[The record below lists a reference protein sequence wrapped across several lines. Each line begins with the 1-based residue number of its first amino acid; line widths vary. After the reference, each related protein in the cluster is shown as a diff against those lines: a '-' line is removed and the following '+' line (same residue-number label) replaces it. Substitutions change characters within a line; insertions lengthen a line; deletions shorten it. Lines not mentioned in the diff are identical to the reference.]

1 MVTQKL
7 KGLWIPVEVLLNK
20 DLSDKEKIILSMI
33 LYLSD
38 ETGSCFASN
47 KYIASIV
54 NVTANRVSKI
64 ISSLKEK
71 EYIKVKLKYKTDS
84 KEIEQRQITPIVQN
98 INRYN
103 SKSQESIE
111 TNNYLDSQNQQYP
124 IYNKD
129 KDIRKSYNKIKKE
142 DFLFT
147 DVEHKEQDRVI
158 INNIK
163 NKNNYNKWD
172 TCKKRNNPYRSDRN
186 YDDFDWNSLYANLKE
201 VNST

>member
-1 MVTQKL
+1 MQKL
-7 KGLWIPVEVLLNK
+7 KGLWIPAEILLNK

-33 LYLSD
+33 LYLSE
-38 ETGSCFASN
+38 ETNSCFASN

-103 SKSQESIE
+103 SKSQEGIE
-111 TNNYLDSQNQQYP
+111 TNNYLDSQKQQYP

-129 KDIRKSYNKIKKE
+129 KD
-142 DFLFT
+142 
-147 DVEHKEQDRVI
+147 I

-172 TCKKRNNPYRSDRN
+172 MFKKKNTSYGNDRN

>member
-1 MVTQKL
+1 MQKL
-7 KGLWIPVEVLLNK
+7 KGLSIPVEILLNK
-20 DLSDKEKIILSMI
+20 DITDKEKIILSMI
-33 LYLSD
+33 LYLSE
-38 ETGSCFASN
+38 ETKSCFASN

-71 EYIKVKLKYKTDS
+71 QYIKVKLKYKTDS

-98 INRYN
+98 INRYI
-103 SKSQESIE
+103 SKSQEDIE

-129 KDIRKSYNKIKKE
+129 KD
-142 DFLFT
+142 
-147 DVEHKEQDRVI
+147 I

-186 YDDFDWNSLYANLKE
+186 YDDFDWNSLYANYKDDK
-201 VNST
+201 SS